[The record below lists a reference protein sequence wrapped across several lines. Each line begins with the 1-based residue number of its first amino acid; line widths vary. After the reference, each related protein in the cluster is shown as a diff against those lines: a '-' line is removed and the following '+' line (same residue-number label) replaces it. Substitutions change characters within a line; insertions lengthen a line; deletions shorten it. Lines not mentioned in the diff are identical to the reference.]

1 MGTANLKEMQEIN
14 NSAAL
19 PSLEATF
26 ATREHAEQPMN
37 PSDVWVQELDIS
49 HPTASRC
56 HDRFGIC
63 TTLPASGPE
72 APKRCVRL
80 QVLGSGSKAQH
91 PAAASSRV
99 PSSGPQQPT
108 RGANEELSG
117 INTSLCSLLQP
128 QAGSRSRVEAPQ
140 APSQHHSASSPSQR
154 AAQGCRSAIL
164 NIYLP
169 ACVCLLIYGPAGPRN
184 LG

>member
-99 PSSGPQQPT
+99 PSSGGRQD
-108 RGANEELSG
+108 
-117 INTSLCSLLQP
+117 
-128 QAGSRSRVEAPQ
+128 QAQDHNSPLVEQMRSSQASIQASAPF
-140 APSQHHSASSPSQR
+140 SSPRQAAGAGWKHHKHPHSTTVPPAPASEQPR
-154 AAQGCRSAIL
+154 AAAQL
-164 NIYLP
+164 F
-169 ACVCLLIYGPAGPRN
+169 
-184 LG
+184 